1 MHDGNHDSVVRILVG
16 IPWELCCQWQLN
28 QALKQWGLVGRQITP
43 QARWVIIILLTQCKT
58 AIMMCSQNLQRP
70 FLWAAGFDEIISEH
84 VSERFWVRD
93 LFSWCT
99 YVCTYVAVT
108 LMNVAGFWVVGFW
121 HAGSGYLLG
130 FHLPQ
135 GWREIFNFEDR
146 WTIILCLQGLAVSTR
161 HLYTA
166 APFTADK
173 KKVGR
178 AWNEAMVWVSE
189 LPGLGMLEQLH
200 VESNNES

>member
-1 MHDGNHDSVVRILVG
+1 MQDR
-16 IPWELCCQWQLN
+16 
-28 QALKQWGLVGRQITP
+28 
-43 QARWVIIILLTQCKT
+43 
-58 AIMMCSQNLQRP
+58 MMCSQNLQRP

-99 YVCTYVAVT
+99 YGCTYVAVT
-108 LMNVAGFWVVGFW
+108 LMNVAGFWLVGFW

-135 GWREIFNFEDR
+135 GWCEIFNFEDR
-146 WTIILCLQGLAVSTR
+146 WTSILCLQELAVSTR

-178 AWNEAMVWVSE
+178 AWNEATVWMSGVARAWYARAATCGVEQWVLVTHSNPYYVYTCKHVVKPH
-189 LPGLGMLEQLH
+189 LRMQHTRHGADTYYAAQVFYIPG
-200 VESNNES
+200 V